1 MRHLVLE
8 GYIYKYG
15 DHIGNKLI
23 DQGPQYTEETISELV
38 DFSSRYP
45 VIRESASIHD
55 PNGVVGYADVFK
67 KKDGVWA
74 HIVTNNQ
81 FGFERIADYKD
92 IIKSIGLGFYAV
104 GSAEP
109 KKNDF
114 KLRAIMLVPKNQS
127 FHEIEAVH
135 DGSGDISVFF
145 QEFIEENYKKRV
157 SATFNVKD
165 MSVTYKI
172 FDMAMKNKL
181 SELKVF
187 AEESMSVKPLLDE
200 LERLDEKERRVL
212 TEL

>member
-15 DHIGNKLI
+15 DHIGNKLF
-23 DQGPQYTEETISELV
+23 DQGAQYTEETIGELV

-45 VIRESASIHD
+45 VIRESTSIHD
-55 PNGVVGYADVFK
+55 PYGVVGYADVFK

-74 HIVTNNQ
+74 RIVTNDQ
-81 FGFERIADYKD
+81 FSFERIADYKD
-92 IIKSIGLGFYAV
+92 IINSIGLGFYAV

-114 KLRAIMLVPKNQS
+114 KLRTIMLIPKKQS
-127 FHEIEAVH
+127 FHEIEAIH

-157 SATFNVKD
+157 SATFNNKD
-165 MSVTYKI
+165 MTVTYKI
-172 FDMAMKNKL
+172 FDMATNNEL
-181 SELKVF
+181 SEIK
-187 AEESMSVKPLLDE
+187 ACGEEGMSVKPLLDE
-200 LERLDEKERRVL
+200 LERLDEKERRTL
-212 TEL
+212 DKL